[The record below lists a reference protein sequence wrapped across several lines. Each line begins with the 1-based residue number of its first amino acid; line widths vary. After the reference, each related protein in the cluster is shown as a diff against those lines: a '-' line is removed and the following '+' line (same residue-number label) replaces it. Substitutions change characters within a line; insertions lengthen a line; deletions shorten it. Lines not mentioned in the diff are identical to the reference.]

1 MGILRNRK
9 SFRYALAL
17 MASASAGCIAAATP
31 VSAQDSAAMFDY
43 YANSDYTYCD
53 AKLIGA
59 FYQQDTEYGKTV
71 IGAKIAN
78 GIEQNLL
85 PLLGNSRNAG
95 NRCGWVDVPHSYAD
109 AEQLAAYWGIAT
121 SSAKV
126 KAASFYTEGKAGVIT
141 GILSDFGDHTD
152 DDMGEDMGQDTG
164 WGTSEDAAFA
174 SYARSGFSYCDAK
187 LIGDLWGWDPYRG
200 KLEIGNKV
208 KAGLIEN
215 IPGMLNSSLSQG
227 NRCDWSD
234 LGYSYGDAEKMGRAW
249 NLDTTD
255 AKSVAAR
262 LSNKGRTDVI
272 AAALR

>member
-1 MGILRNRK
+1 
-9 SFRYALAL
+9 
-17 MASASAGCIAAATP
+17 
-31 VSAQDSAAMFDY
+31 MFEN
-43 YANSDYTYCD
+43 YANSNYTYCD

-59 FYQQDTEYGKTV
+59 FYQKGADYGKTV

-78 GIEQNLL
+78 GIEQNLPPIL
-85 PLLGNSRNAG
+85 SSSRIAG
-95 NRCGWVDVPHSYAD
+95 NRCEWIDIPHSYAD
-109 AEQLAAYWGIAT
+109 AEQLGSYWGIAT

-141 GILSDFGDHTD
+141 GILASQ
-152 DDMGEDMGQDTG
+152 GQNTG

-215 IPGMLNSSLSQG
+215 IPGMLASSRNQG
-227 NRCDWSD
+227 NQCDWSE
-234 LGYSYGDAEKMGRAW
+234 LGYSYNDAEKMGRAW
-249 NLDTTD
+249 NISTNN
-255 AKSVAAR
+255 AKSVAER
-262 LSNKGRTDVI
+262 LSNEGRTEVI
-272 AAALR
+272 AAALRQ